1 MDIIEKKKFGMTFY
15 EFNGHTYDTRKG
27 AEDAKRAY
35 EARLAKNVEEAQKKA
50 DKANAALDK
59 AKTDAGITE
68 EPQADSEPVIETPK
82 EETFDITTLSDDDL
96 VAKRNEST
104 GDDRKAFQDEI
115 NKRNSDGQ
123 IHSWQ
128 AADKALAE
136 QRAKA
141 AEEAKA
147 SKADTQEVEP
157 AGTDFQIGADATDGD
172 FTEEDFTD
180 EEKTELKNNK
190 VKYSDSYWRN
200 LIYGNGHGSVAD
212 NKDAKEEKD
221 AKYNEFLNDNP
232 SLIKAIFSKNSGL
245 NAGER
250 LVRLG
255 ELLSSIGADA
265 FRGAYAGFN
274 RQALPEATQGRYAKI
289 YNKALESQYERKQNE
304 FNAAQE
310 AKSTAAKNLAII
322 DANPTLKDLPE
333 NVRTTLSENLV
344 NGLTKDEISELLAG
358 TGFEAEADNIYKS
371 FMNAV
376 NNNASVTA
384 QQGNVLTNEAK
395 KLDNR
400 FKAIDNSLKTAKECN
415 EYISVINDKIKDL
428 QAFKLQLADANQD
441 QYFKYVERYLGYLNG
456 VETVANNAEAHRNSN
471 WNASASV
478 KGGIPVVSG
487 SVSGGGGHDW
497 GSSEGQHAFIDTLR
511 KANIPVAEQGAAN
524 WTKYRE
530 TYISALQKEID
541 KQIKYWEDA
550 KAAAQARAKVLT
562 DKADASINDGIVKA
576 PHMKQWLVREDGTRI
591 ALNPNDTV
599 YATKNVITS
608 DKDDGS
614 EVIPVEQEDQ
624 VLIIQNRLGY
634 TGGSINKDFDYYLN
648 KLRG

>member
-1 MDIIEKKKFGMTFY
+1 MDIIKKRKFGMDWY
-15 EFNGHTYDTRKG
+15 EFNGRTYDSEFAAK
-27 AEDAKRAY
+27 DAKRAY
-35 EARLAKNVEEAQKKA
+35 EARIAQNLEKAQKKA
-50 DKANAALDK
+50 DKANADLDK

-68 EPQADSEPVIETPK
+68 TVSETVETPN
-82 EETFDITTLSDDDL
+82 ETKNTTLDITSLTDDDL
-96 VAKRNEST
+96 VAKRNAST
-104 GDDRKAFQDEI
+104 GDERKAYQDEI

-123 IHSWQ
+123 AHSWQ

-136 QRAKA
+136 QRAKT
-141 AEEAKA
+141 EEEKVQEAA
-147 SKADTQEVEP
+147 SKIDTPDVES
-157 AGTDFQIGADATDGD
+157 TDKNFHIGANTSNAN
-172 FTEEDFTD
+172 FSSEENA
-180 EEKTELKNNK
+180 ELENNK
-190 VKYSDSYWRN
+190 DKYKDSYWRN
-200 LIYGNGHGSVAD
+200 LIYGNGHGSVKG

-232 SLIKAIFSKNSGL
+232 SLIKSIFGKNSGL

-250 LVRLG
+250 LLRLG

-265 FRGAYAGFN
+265 FKGAYAGFN
-274 RQALPEATQGRYAKI
+274 RQALPEATQGRYSKI
-289 YNKALESQYERKQNE
+289 YNQALESQYERKQNE

-333 NVRTTLSENLV
+333 SVRTTLSENLV
-344 NGLTKDEISELLAG
+344 NGLTKDEISELLTG

-384 QQGNVLTNEAK
+384 QQGNVLTNESK

-415 EYISVINDKIKDL
+415 DYIAVINDKIKDL

-456 VETVANNAEAHRNSN
+456 VETVANNAEAHRDSN
-471 WNASASV
+471 WNASTSV
-478 KGGIPVVSG
+478 RGGIPVISGNVSA
-487 SVSGGGGHDW
+487 GGGHDW
-497 GSSEGQHAFIDTLR
+497 GSSEGQHTFTDALR
-511 KANIPVAEQGAAN
+511 KANIPVAEQGAAD
-524 WTKYRE
+524 WTKYRD
-530 TYISALQKEID
+530 TYIAALEKEID

-576 PHMKQWLVREDGTRI
+576 PHMKQWLVREDGTKI
-591 ALNPNDTV
+591 VLNPNDTV
-599 YATKNVITS
+599 YATKNIITS

-614 EVIPVEQEDQ
+614 EVVPVEKEDQ

-634 TGGSINKDFDYYLN
+634 TGGNINKDFDYYLN